1 MVYGCTAWPV
11 GPIYPEKEEKT
22 RGKGEVTK
30 HMSVIK
36 STERKIF
43 LNR

>member
-1 MVYGCTAWPV
+1 MVAQPGQLDLFTL
-11 GPIYPEKEEKT
+11 KRKRKQ
-22 RGKGEVTK
+22 RGERGEVTK

>member
-1 MVYGCTAWPV
+1 MVAQP
-11 GPIYPEKEEKT
+11 GPLDLFTLKRKRKQ
-22 RGKGEVTK
+22 RGERGEVTK

>member
-1 MVYGCTAWPV
+1 MVAQPGQLDLFTLKRKRKQ
-11 GPIYPEKEEKT
+11 GE
-22 RGKGEVTK
+22 RGEVTK